1 VDAIMAWLGAGGAR
15 PTEPPGLALAAVVI
29 GPCAGSGL
37 AKIERFDR
45 PHSSVEWDLSTVKQP
60 ANGPT

>member
-1 VDAIMAWLGAGGAR
+1 MAWLGAGGAR
-15 PTEPPGLALAAVVI
+15 PTEPPGLALEAVVI

-45 PHSSVEWDLSTVKQP
+45 PHSSVEWDQSAVT
-60 ANGPT
+60 